1 MAVQLSATS
10 AGYFASQA
18 GEARA
23 PKLQSHQAPPTEP
36 REQQGRHTLNAACCG
51 KPACLAKALCL
62 SYIEQMQIETLSV
75 RITASESLALGQR
88 ARKDGVSKGS
98 LVRAALRAYG
108 VTPELEAGQSGHEV
122 IQHVLA
128 KVQAKAGQSRTGARD
143 LSTNPKHMA
152 GYGE

>member
-1 MAVQLSATS
+1 
-10 AGYFASQA
+10 
-18 GEARA
+18 
-23 PKLQSHQAPPTEP
+23 
-36 REQQGRHTLNAACCG
+36 
-51 KPACLAKALCL
+51 
-62 SYIEQMQIETLSV
+62 MQIETLSV

-128 KVQAKAGQSRTGARD
+128 KVQAKAGKARTGVRD